1 MIVHRPPDS
10 QLCRRTDRHKT
21 QAFTTKSDVV
31 SCNPMNDDDE
41 TPFRINDE
49 RILLP
54 SFKKRIESYTEM
66 LEFTDEAN
74 VHLQKRG
81 ITLGDA
87 QLHLDFLIENIKES
101 NASSPSSNHWA
112 KDCKLGSV
120 YISKDSSR
128 LVSKEFHNG
137 VIKIQSGGAMLL
149 TAREAAA
156 VA

>member
-1 MIVHRPPDS
+1 MTMKLLSVSTMKEFFFRRSRKGSRATPRCWS
-10 QLCRRTDRHKT
+10 LC
-21 QAFTTKSDVV
+21 
-31 SCNPMNDDDE
+31 
-41 TPFRINDE
+41 
-49 RILLP
+49 
-54 SFKKRIESYTEM
+54 
-66 LEFTDEAN
+66 DEAN